1 MYRCMASLI
10 VVFLFVIA
18 LTLTLCMAFVSYIMG
33 WWGVWTDYMR
43 APRFCISIA
52 SINESLVL
60 EIYVVNRGDA
70 AVKVLRVVVDGGVYR
85 FVNDTVWVVKP
96 RESKWVT
103 ISGWKVKYRER
114 DPVPGDVVRVYIYTE
129 QWGQVFYDVVIGGG

>member
-1 MYRCMASLI
+1 VLLSA
-10 VVFLFVIA
+10 
-18 LTLTLCMAFVSYIMG
+18 
-33 WWGVWTDYMR
+33 
-43 APRFCISIA
+43 
-52 SINESLVL
+52 NESLVL
-60 EIYVVNRGDA
+60 EIYVVNKGDA
-70 AVKVLRVVVDGGVYR
+70 AVKVLEVVVDGGVYR

-129 QWGQVFYDVVIGGG
+129 QWGQVFYDVVVGG